1 MSEENRKAKQIE
13 LDQKKAASEKAINDK
28 IMAEKVKMAKWDKAQ
43 AIIQA
48 IVATALSVLNTSK
61 MGFPLAIPFIALAA
75 AAGAVQVATIA
86 SQPLPAYEHGTD
98 NHPGGWSLWGEK
110 RPEVAVTPSGET
122 FLADKPTV
130 TNFDAGTKIYKSVS
144 DYENFIA
151 RQALEKFTFDYDKMG
166 AKMPQNNII
175 LDSRG
180 LWGIVNKQNERR
192 VMINR
197 KYSR

>member
-1 MSEENRKAKQIE
+1 MYYYYYTVVGRSSSLIE
-13 LDQKKAASEKAINDK
+13 
-28 IMAEKVKMAKWDKAQ
+28 
-43 AIIQA
+43 
-48 IVATALSVLNTSK
+48 
-61 MGFPLAIPFIALAA
+61 
-75 AAGAVQVATIA
+75 
-86 SQPLPAYEHGTD
+86 
-98 NHPGGWSLWGEK
+98 
-110 RPEVAVTPSGET
+110 VTPSGET

-192 VMINR
+192 VLINR
-197 KYSR
+197 KYQR